1 MEEKRKVRKARL
13 EADVKIARA
22 INHPTRFAIVDEL
35 SKGEKCI
42 EDLTHMIEEDTPS
55 MSKHLLMLK
64 NRDIVKVKKRNYQIY
79 YSLKNRRI
87 EHFIQYIKFRMKS
100 YAKEIYTQNF
110 IL

>member
-1 MEEKRKVRKARL
+1 MEEKRKARKTRL
-13 EADVKIARA
+13 EANAKIARA

-42 EDLTHMIEEDTPS
+42 EDLTHMIEADTPS

-64 NRDIVKVKKRNYQIY
+64 NRGIVKVEKRSYQIY

-87 EHFIQYIKFRMKS
+87 MHCIQYIKFSMKS
-100 YAKEIYTQNF
+100 YAKEIYTHIF